1 MSDSVLNVLKLVFLA
16 LLYLFFLRVIWVVAS
31 EVRANRPTMTPGGGP
46 VPGMAPGM
54 AAPAAAPYADGAPA
68 PYAPMAP
75 APGPAPIVEV
85 GGVPIV
91 PPTPFAG
98 GPRPKKGRRG
108 TVNRLVLL
116 EPRSQRGT
124 TFPITAEISLGRSST
139 CTIQV
144 QDDTFVS
151 TMHCRIFRDEAG
163 NAILEDLGSTNGTYL
178 NGDRIH
184 VPKPLH
190 SGDRVQL
197 GSTILEAQ

>member
-16 LLYLFFLRVIWVVAS
+16 LLYLFFLRVIWVVAN
-31 EVRANRPTMTPGGGP
+31 EVRANRPTMTPGGPGP
-46 VPGMAPGM
+46 VPGMAPPGM
-54 AAPAAAPYADGAPA
+54 VAPGMPYAEAPPAAPAPIV
-68 PYAPMAP
+68 
-75 APGPAPIVEV
+75 PAPIVEV

-91 PPTPFAG
+91 PPTPFAA

-108 TVNRLVLL
+108 TVNRLVML

-124 TFPITAEISLGRSST
+124 TFPVTGEVTFGRSST
-139 CTIQV
+139 CTIHV

-151 TMHCRIFRDEAG
+151 SMHCRIFRDEAG
-163 NAILEDLGSTNGTYL
+163 NAVLEDLGSTNGTYL

-190 SGDRVQL
+190 PGDRIQL

>member
-31 EVRANRPTMTPGGGP
+31 EVRGARPTMTPGGP
-46 VPGMAPGM
+46 VPSGVPGAM
-54 AAPAAAPYADGAPA
+54 PYVEAPAAPV
-68 PYAPMAP
+68 
-75 APGPAPIVEV
+75 APIIEV
-85 GGVPIV
+85 GGVPVV
-91 PPTPFAG
+91 PPTPFNA

-108 TVNRLVLL
+108 TVNRLVML
-116 EPRSQRGT
+116 EPRSLRGT
-124 TFPITAEISLGRSST
+124 TFPIAAEISLGRSNT

-151 TMHCRIFRDEAG
+151 SVHCRIFRDEAG

-190 SGDRVQL
+190 AGDRVQL

>member
-16 LLYLFFLRVIWVVAS
+16 LLYLFFLRVIWVVAN
-31 EVRANRPTMTPGGGP
+31 EVRASRPSMNPGNAP

-54 AAPAAAPYADGAPA
+54 PYADTVPAAPAGVVEV
-68 PYAPMAP
+68 
-75 APGPAPIVEV
+75 VEV

-91 PPTPFAG
+91 PPTPFGG

-108 TVNRLVLL
+108 TVNRLTML
-116 EPRSQRGT
+116 EPRSLRGT
-124 TFPITAEISLGRSST
+124 TFPITAEVTFGRSAT
-139 CTIQV
+139 CTVHV

-151 TMHCRIFRDEAG
+151 TLHCRIFRDEAG

-190 SGDRVQL
+190 AGDRMQL